1 MVDSE
6 NILILLIMMTSL
18 IIQEISGLD
27 LAQMECEGL
36 EKAIRGGGGGEWRQ
50 SKFLTGTRP
59 MSQNRP
65 NTHLF

>member
-1 MVDSE
+1 MERFITLRMVDSE

-36 EKAIRGGGGGEWRQ
+36 EKAIRGGG
-50 SKFLTGTRP
+50 
-59 MSQNRP
+59 
-65 NTHLF
+65 